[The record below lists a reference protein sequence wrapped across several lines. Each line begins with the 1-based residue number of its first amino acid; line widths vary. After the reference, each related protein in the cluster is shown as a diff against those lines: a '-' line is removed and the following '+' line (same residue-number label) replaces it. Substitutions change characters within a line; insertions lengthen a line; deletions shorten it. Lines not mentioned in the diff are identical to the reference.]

1 MTPADRLHALL
12 AASGLPHAVLDH
24 AEAVSGRD
32 AAAARGTPLGIGG
45 KSLVLKIDRVGLAVL
60 VVGSDRRVDG
70 RALRKALGVQR
81 YRFLAADELEA
92 LVGLSPGAVPPFGRP
107 VVDATLFVGED
118 LLAREEIAFAAASR
132 TRSIRMAS
140 ADWRAVAQPTVVP
153 SFTVADTPLSETPLS
168 DTPLSDTPD
177 ADDRQPPGS
186 EGGG

>member
-1 MTPADRLHALL
+1 
-12 AASGLPHAVLDH
+12 
-24 AEAVSGRD
+24 
-32 AAAARGTPLGIGG
+32 
-45 KSLVLKIDRVGLAVL
+45 
-60 VVGSDRRVDG
+60 
-70 RALRKALGVQR
+70 
-81 YRFLAADELEA
+81 
-92 LVGLSPGAVPPFGRP
+92 